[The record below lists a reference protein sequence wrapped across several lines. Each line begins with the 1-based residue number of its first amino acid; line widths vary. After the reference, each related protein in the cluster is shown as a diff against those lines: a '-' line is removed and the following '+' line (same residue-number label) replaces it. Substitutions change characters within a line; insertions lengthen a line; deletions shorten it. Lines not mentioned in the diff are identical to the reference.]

1 MQRLFDTSDL
11 LVGKKPGTYPTP
23 APYLDDSGIP
33 VWDYDRVQRVRT
45 ELLPLPGSQEP
56 CTDYDCTLLY
66 S

>member
-23 APYLDDSGIP
+23 APYLDDMHTRSS
-33 VWDYDRVQRVRT
+33 VHV
-45 ELLPLPGSQEP
+45 LLWHVLSILKPGS
-56 CTDYDCTLLY
+56 